1 MARPASKEPTDVE
14 LEILK
19 VLWSRGAL
27 ELGGICT
34 ALRESRE
41 VATTTVATMLK
52 IMLEKGLVKR
62 SKGKRGYRWS
72 PRADREAT
80 VGGMVRGLLDRVF
93 EGSAQHLVAHMLEG
107 GELGPQDRDALR
119 RMLDEAPADPASDQS
134 HSKRDGGQG

>member
-19 VLWSRGAL
+19 VLWSRGGL

-62 SKGKRGYRWS
+62 SKGKRGYRWT

-107 GELGPQDRDALR
+107 GELSDADRDALR
-119 RMLDEAPADPASDQS
+119 RMLDGAPADPGPEL
-134 HSKRDGGQG
+134 HGPGTDGGQR